1 MLTEMENYTESPEG
15 ADAGALMMAGHATL
29 PQPFIRHRA
38 PLFLGLM
45 LLALHASLA
54 FGVDEWWSRA
64 FLLAHFGFFLIWQP
78 VWLGDR
84 QLDTFQGFVVVGV
97 GLLFVVWSS
106 WWLMALWIA
115 LLFALIGGNVAGGRK
130 GAQRAVGF
138 IAALYLLALL
148 LMWVV
153 PHLFEGERLPDI
165 VAFVVRFV
173 LPLLLLALLPMKV
186 ESDRASEPLAVDLL
200 YSVLLFL
207 LVTALVLGSFVLK
220 VISRGDYPSALAQTL
235 FVIALVLLVLS
246 WLWNPHGGFSGVK
259 YLVSRYFLTIGL
271 PFEVWMRNL
280 AEHAQKEPQPARFLT
295 LGLEDMAE
303 LPWVAGVGWRTAQA
317 QGQVGTRSKFH
328 AQFAL
333 TELDLD
339 IYTHWSLSP
348 ALTVHLKLLAQLLG
362 YFYEAKQREQ
372 QQRQSA
378 YHQAIFET
386 GARLTHDVKNLL
398 QSLKSLC
405 SAVEHS
411 SGHDADKLQA
421 LMQRQLPQIAQRLQ
435 ATLDKLRAPSE
446 SPIEMMDAAAWW
458 EQLKQRYADRGIEFT
473 LGSPGVEG
481 SLPGDLFSSVAENLL
496 ENALFKAKNEAG
508 LRISAQFASA
518 GRTYSLRVCD
528 DGSAIRAPVAESL
541 FGGAVKSQ
549 TGLGIGL
556 YQAAR
561 QAERLGYR
569 LALTGN
575 ERGRVCFEL
584 AAKGQ
589 GS

>member
-1 MLTEMENYTESPEG
+1 
-15 ADAGALMMAGHATL
+15 
-29 PQPFIRHRA
+29 
-38 PLFLGLM
+38 M

-54 FGVDEWWSRA
+54 FGVHEWWSRA
-64 FLLAHFGFFLIWQP
+64 FLLTHFGFFLIWQP
-78 VWLGDR
+78 VWLSDR
-84 QLDTFQGFVVVGV
+84 KLDAVQGLIVIGV

-106 WWLMALWIA
+106 WWLMASWIA
-115 LLFALIGGNVAGGRK
+115 LLFALIGGNVAGGRR

-148 LMWVV
+148 LIWVV
-153 PHLFEGERLPDI
+153 PHLFEGERLPQ
-165 VAFVVRFV
+165 VVELVVRFV
-173 LPLLLLALLPMKV
+173 LPLPLLGLLPMKV
-186 ESDRASEPLAVDLL
+186 DSDRASEPLAVDLL
-200 YSVLLFL
+200 YSVLLFF

-280 AEHAQKEPQPARFLT
+280 AEHAQREPQPARFLA
-295 LGLEDMAE
+295 LALEDMSE
-303 LPWVAGVGWRTAQA
+303 LPWVAGVSWRTAQGE
-317 QGQVGTRSKFH
+317 GQVGTRSKFH
-328 AQFAL
+328 AEFAL
-333 TELDLD
+333 QELDLD
-339 IYTHWSLSP
+339 IYTHSSLSP

-362 YFYEAKQREQ
+362 YFHEAKRREQ
-372 QQRQSA
+372 QQRQNA

-411 SGHDADKLQA
+411 SGHDAERLQA

-435 ATLDKLRAPSE
+435 TTLDKLQAPSQ
-446 SPIEMMDAAAWW
+446 SRIEMVDAATWW
-458 EQLKQRYADRGIEFT
+458 EQLKQRYADRNIEFN
-473 LGSPGVEG
+473 LDSAMVEG
-481 SLPGDLFSSVAENLL
+481 ALPGDLFNSVAENLI
-496 ENALFKAKNEAG
+496 ENALNKAKNEPG
-508 LRISAQFASA
+508 LRISARLVSK
-518 GRTYSLRVCD
+518 GKTHSLRVWD
-528 DGSAIRAPVAESL
+528 DGSAIRPSVAETL
-541 FGGAVKSQ
+541 FSGAVNSQ

-556 YQAAR
+556 YQASQ

-569 LALTGN
+569 LAIAGN
-575 ERGRVCFEL
+575 ARGNVCFEL
-584 AAKGQ
+584 APRAQ

>member
-1 MLTEMENYTESPEG
+1 MTTDDPQLQ
-15 ADAGALMMAGHATL
+15 L
-29 PQPFIRHRA
+29 PFTRRRA

-54 FGVDEWWSRA
+54 FGIDEWWSRA
-64 FLLAHFGFFLIWQP
+64 FLLAHFGFFLLWQP

-84 QLDTFQGFVVVGV
+84 KLNAFQGFVVVGV
-97 GLLFVVWSS
+97 GLLFVVWST
-106 WWLMALWIA
+106 WWLMAIWIA
-115 LLFALIGGNVAGGRK
+115 LLFALIGGNVAGGRR

-138 IAALYLLALL
+138 IAAFYLLAVL

-153 PHLFEGERLPDI
+153 PHLFDGERFPPVVTLI
-165 VAFVVRFV
+165 VRFG
-173 LPLLLLALLPMKV
+173 LPLLLLALLPIKV
-186 ESDRASEPLAVDLL
+186 DADRASEPMAVDLL

-220 VISRGDYPSALAQTL
+220 VVSSGDYPSALAQTL
-235 FVIALVLLVLS
+235 FVIALVLLGLS

-280 AEHAQKEPQPARFLT
+280 AEHAEREQQPSRFLT
-295 LGLEDMAE
+295 LALEDMAN

-317 QGQVGTRSKFH
+317 EGQVGTRSKFH
-328 AQFAL
+328 AEFAL
-333 TELDLD
+333 QELDLD

-362 YFYEAKQREQ
+362 YFYEAKRREQ
-372 QQRQSA
+372 QQRQNA

-411 SGHDADKLQA
+411 NGHEPEKLQA
-421 LMQRQLPQIAQRLQ
+421 LMQRQLPQIALRLQ
-435 ATLDKLRAPSE
+435 ATLDKLQAPSQL
-446 SPIEMMDAAAWW
+446 PIEMVDAEAWW
-458 EQLKQRYADRGIEFT
+458 DELKQRYAHRNVEFT
-473 LGSPGVEG
+473 LGSEKLQGE
-481 SLPGDLFSSVAENLL
+481 LPGDLFSSVAENLIQ
-496 ENALFKAKNEAG
+496 NALYKATSEPG
-508 LRISAQFASA
+508 LRISATLVSGDA
-518 GRTYSLRVCD
+518 RHSLKVCD
-528 DGSAIRAPVAESL
+528 NGTAIRRSILDSL
-541 FGGAVKSQ
+541 FSGPVKSQ
-549 TGLGIGL
+549 NGLGIGL
-556 YQAAR
+556 YQAAK

-569 LALTGN
+569 LVIAGN
-575 ERGRVCFEL
+575 ENGKVCFEL
-584 AAKGQ
+584 APRGQ

>member
-1 MLTEMENYTESPEG
+1 
-15 ADAGALMMAGHATL
+15 
-29 PQPFIRHRA
+29 
-38 PLFLGLM
+38 M

-54 FGVDEWWSRA
+54 FGVHEWWSRA
-64 FLLAHFGFFLIWQP
+64 FLLTHFGFFLIWQP
-78 VWLGDR
+78 VWLSDR
-84 QLDTFQGFVVVGV
+84 KLDAVQGLIVIGV

-106 WWLMALWIA
+106 WWLMASWIA
-115 LLFALIGGNVAGGRK
+115 LLFALIGGNVAGGRR

-138 IAALYLLALL
+138 LAALYLLALL
-148 LMWVV
+148 LIWVV
-153 PHLFEGERLPDI
+153 PHLFEGERLPQ
-165 VAFVVRFV
+165 VVELVVRFV
-173 LPLLLLALLPMKV
+173 LPLLLLGLLPMKAD
-186 ESDRASEPLAVDLL
+186 SDRASEPLAVDLL
-200 YSVLLFL
+200 YSVLLFF

-280 AEHAQKEPQPARFLT
+280 AEHAQREPQPARFLA
-295 LGLEDMAE
+295 LALEDMSE
-303 LPWVAGVGWRTAQA
+303 LPWVAGVSWRTAQGE
-317 QGQVGTRSKFH
+317 GQVGTRSKFH
-328 AQFAL
+328 AEFAL
-333 TELDLD
+333 QELDLD
-339 IYTHWSLSP
+339 IYTHSSLSP

-362 YFYEAKQREQ
+362 YFHEAKRREQ
-372 QQRQSA
+372 QQRQNA

-411 SGHDADKLQA
+411 SGHDAERLQA

-435 ATLDKLRAPSE
+435 TTLDKLQAPSQ
-446 SPIEMMDAAAWW
+446 SRIEMVDAATWW
-458 EQLKQRYADRGIEFT
+458 EQLKQRYADRNIEFN
-473 LGSPGVEG
+473 LDSAMVEG
-481 SLPGDLFSSVAENLL
+481 ALPGDLFNSVAENLI
-496 ENALFKAKNEAG
+496 ENALNKAKNEPG
-508 LRISAQFASA
+508 LRISARLVSK
-518 GRTYSLRVCD
+518 GKTHSLRVWD
-528 DGSAIRAPVAESL
+528 DGSAIRPSVAETL
-541 FGGAVKSQ
+541 FSGAVNSQ

-556 YQAAR
+556 YQASQ

-569 LALTGN
+569 LAIAGN
-575 ERGRVCFEL
+575 ARGNVCFEL
-584 AAKGQ
+584 APRAQ

>member
-1 MLTEMENYTESPEG
+1 
-15 ADAGALMMAGHATL
+15 
-29 PQPFIRHRA
+29 
-38 PLFLGLM
+38 M

-54 FGVDEWWSRA
+54 FGVHEWWSRA
-64 FLLAHFGFFLIWQP
+64 FLLTHFGFFLIWQP

-84 QLDTFQGFVVVGV
+84 KLDAFQGFVVVGV
-97 GLLFVVWSS
+97 GLLFVVWSG
-106 WWLMALWIA
+106 WWLMASWIA
-115 LLFALIGGNVAGGRK
+115 LLFALIGGNVAGGRR

-148 LMWVV
+148 LIWVV
-153 PHLFEGERLPDI
+153 PHLFEGERLPQ
-165 VAFVVRFV
+165 VVELVVRFV
-173 LPLLLLALLPMKV
+173 LPLLLLGLLPMKV
-186 ESDRASEPLAVDLL
+186 DSDRASEPLAVDLL

-280 AEHAQKEPQPARFLT
+280 AEHAQREPQPARFLA
-295 LGLEDMAE
+295 LALEDMSD
-303 LPWVAGVGWRTAQA
+303 LPWVAGVSWRTAQ
-317 QGQVGTRSKFH
+317 GECQVGTRSKFH
-328 AQFAL
+328 AEFAL
-333 TELDLD
+333 QELDLD
-339 IYTHWSLSP
+339 IYTHSSLSP
-348 ALTVHLKLLAQLLG
+348 ALTVHLNLLAQLLG
-362 YFYEAKQREQ
+362 YFYEAKRREQ
-372 QQRQSA
+372 QQRQNA

-411 SGHDADKLQA
+411 SGHDAERLQA

-435 ATLDKLRAPSE
+435 TTLDKLQAPSQ
-446 SPIEMMDAAAWW
+446 SRIEMVDVATWW
-458 EQLKQRYADRGIEFT
+458 EQLKQRYADRNIEFNLDSAT
-473 LGSPGVEG
+473 VEG
-481 SLPGDLFSSVAENLL
+481 AVPGDLFNSVAENLI
-496 ENALFKAKNEAG
+496 ENALNKAKNEPG
-508 LRISAQFASA
+508 LRISARLVSE
-518 GRTYSLRVCD
+518 GKTHSLQVWD
-528 DGSAIRAPVAESL
+528 DGSAIRPSVAETL
-541 FGGAVKSQ
+541 FSGAVNSQ

-556 YQAAR
+556 YQASK

-569 LALTGN
+569 LAIAGN
-575 ERGRVCFEL
+575 ARGNVCFEL
-584 AAKGQ
+584 APRTQ

>member
-1 MLTEMENYTESPEG
+1 
-15 ADAGALMMAGHATL
+15 
-29 PQPFIRHRA
+29 
-38 PLFLGLM
+38 M

-54 FGVDEWWSRA
+54 FGVHEWWSRA
-64 FLLAHFGFFLIWQP
+64 FLLTHFGFFLIWQP
-78 VWLGDR
+78 VWLSDR
-84 QLDTFQGFVVVGV
+84 KLDAVQGLIVIGV

-106 WWLMALWIA
+106 WWLMASWIA
-115 LLFALIGGNVAGGRK
+115 LLFALIGGNVAGGRR

-138 IAALYLLALL
+138 LAALYLLALL
-148 LMWVV
+148 LIWVV
-153 PHLFEGERLPDI
+153 PHLFEGERLPQ
-165 VAFVVRFV
+165 VVELVVRFV
-173 LPLLLLALLPMKV
+173 LPLLLLGLLPMKAD
-186 ESDRASEPLAVDLL
+186 SDRASEPLAVDLL
-200 YSVLLFL
+200 YSVLLFF

-280 AEHAQKEPQPARFLT
+280 AEHAQREPQPARFLA
-295 LGLEDMAE
+295 LALEDMSE
-303 LPWVAGVGWRTAQA
+303 LPWVAGVSWRTAQGE
-317 QGQVGTRSKFH
+317 GQVGTRSKFH
-328 AQFAL
+328 AEFAL
-333 TELDLD
+333 QELDLG
-339 IYTHWSLSP
+339 IYTHSSLSP

-362 YFYEAKQREQ
+362 YFHEAKRREQ
-372 QQRQSA
+372 QQRQNA

-411 SGHDADKLQA
+411 SGHDAERLQA

-435 ATLDKLRAPSE
+435 TTLDKLQAPSQ
-446 SPIEMMDAAAWW
+446 SRIEMVDAATWW
-458 EQLKQRYADRGIEFT
+458 EQLKQRYADRNIEFN
-473 LGSPGVEG
+473 LDSAMVEG
-481 SLPGDLFSSVAENLL
+481 ALPGDLFNSVAENLI
-496 ENALFKAKNEAG
+496 ENALNKAKNEPG
-508 LRISAQFASA
+508 LRISARLVSK
-518 GRTYSLRVCD
+518 GKTHSLRVWD
-528 DGSAIRAPVAESL
+528 DGSAIRPSVAETL
-541 FGGAVKSQ
+541 FSGAVNSQ

-556 YQAAR
+556 YQASQ

-569 LALTGN
+569 LAIAGN
-575 ERGRVCFEL
+575 ARGNVCFEL
-584 AAKGQ
+584 APRAQ

>member
-1 MLTEMENYTESPEG
+1 
-15 ADAGALMMAGHATL
+15 
-29 PQPFIRHRA
+29 
-38 PLFLGLM
+38 M

-54 FGVDEWWSRA
+54 FGVHEWWSRA
-64 FLLAHFGFFLIWQP
+64 FLLTHFGFFLIWQP
-78 VWLGDR
+78 VWLSDR
-84 QLDTFQGFVVVGV
+84 KLDAVQGLIVIGV

-106 WWLMALWIA
+106 WWLMASWIA
-115 LLFALIGGNVAGGRK
+115 LLFALIGGNVAGGRR

-148 LMWVV
+148 LIWVV
-153 PHLFEGERLPDI
+153 PHLFEGERLPQ
-165 VAFVVRFV
+165 VVELVVRFV
-173 LPLLLLALLPMKV
+173 LPLLLLGLLPMKAD
-186 ESDRASEPLAVDLL
+186 SDRASEPLAVDLL
-200 YSVLLFL
+200 YSVLLFF

-280 AEHAQKEPQPARFLT
+280 AEHAQREPQPARFLA
-295 LGLEDMAE
+295 LALEDMSE
-303 LPWVAGVGWRTAQA
+303 LPWVAGVSWRTAQGE
-317 QGQVGTRSKFH
+317 GQVGTRSKFH
-328 AQFAL
+328 AEFAL
-333 TELDLD
+333 QELDLD
-339 IYTHWSLSP
+339 IYTHSSLSP

-362 YFYEAKQREQ
+362 YFHEAKRREQ
-372 QQRQSA
+372 QQRQNA

-411 SGHDADKLQA
+411 SGHDAERLQA

-435 ATLDKLRAPSE
+435 TTLDKLQAPSQ
-446 SPIEMMDAAAWW
+446 SRIEMVDAATWW
-458 EQLKQRYADRGIEFT
+458 EQLKQRYADRNIEFNLDSAT
-473 LGSPGVEG
+473 VEG
-481 SLPGDLFSSVAENLL
+481 ALPGDLFNSVAENLI
-496 ENALFKAKNEAG
+496 ENALNKAKNEPG
-508 LRISAQFASA
+508 LRISARLVSK
-518 GRTYSLRVCD
+518 GKTHSLRVWD
-528 DGSAIRAPVAESL
+528 DGSAIRPSVAETL
-541 FGGAVKSQ
+541 FSGAVNSQ

-556 YQAAR
+556 YQASQ

-569 LALTGN
+569 LAIAGN
-575 ERGRVCFEL
+575 ARGNVCFEL
-584 AAKGQ
+584 APRAQ

>member
-1 MLTEMENYTESPEG
+1 L
-15 ADAGALMMAGHATL
+15 ATDDPQLQL
-29 PQPFIRHRA
+29 PFTRRRA

-54 FGVDEWWSRA
+54 FGIDEWWSRA
-64 FLLAHFGFFLIWQP
+64 FLLAHFGFFLLWQP

-84 QLDTFQGFVVVGV
+84 KLNAFQGFVVVGV
-97 GLLFVVWSS
+97 GLLFVVWST
-106 WWLMALWIA
+106 WWLMAIWIA
-115 LLFALIGGNVAGGRK
+115 LLFALIGGNVAGGRR

-138 IAALYLLALL
+138 IAAFYLLAVL
-148 LMWVV
+148 LMWIV
-153 PHLFEGERLPDI
+153 PHLFDGERFPPVVTLI
-165 VAFVVRFV
+165 VRFG
-173 LPLLLLALLPMKV
+173 LPLLLLALLPIKV
-186 ESDRASEPLAVDLL
+186 DADRASEPMAVDLL

-220 VISRGDYPSALAQTL
+220 VVSSGDYPSALAQTL
-235 FVIALVLLVLS
+235 FVIALVLLGLS

-280 AEHAQKEPQPARFLT
+280 AEHAEREQQPSRFLT
-295 LGLEDMAE
+295 LALEDMAN

-317 QGQVGTRSKFH
+317 EGQVGTRSKFH
-328 AQFAL
+328 AEFAL
-333 TELDLD
+333 QELDLD

-362 YFYEAKQREQ
+362 YFYEAKRREQ
-372 QQRQSA
+372 QQRQNA

-411 SGHDADKLQA
+411 NGHEPEKLQA
-421 LMQRQLPQIAQRLQ
+421 LMQRQLPQIALRLQ
-435 ATLDKLRAPSE
+435 ATLDKLQAPSQL
-446 SPIEMMDAAAWW
+446 PIEMVDAEAWW
-458 EQLKQRYADRGIEFT
+458 DELKQRYAHRNVEFT
-473 LGSPGVEG
+473 LGSEKLQGE
-481 SLPGDLFSSVAENLL
+481 LPGDLFSSVAENLIQ
-496 ENALFKAKNEAG
+496 NALYKATSEPG
-508 LRISAQFASA
+508 LRISATLVSGDA
-518 GRTYSLRVCD
+518 RHSLKVCD
-528 DGSAIRAPVAESL
+528 NGTAIRRSILDSL
-541 FGGAVKSQ
+541 FSGPVKSQ
-549 TGLGIGL
+549 NGLGIGL
-556 YQAAR
+556 YQAAK

-569 LALTGN
+569 LVIAGN
-575 ERGRVCFEL
+575 ENGKVCFEL
-584 AAKGQ
+584 APRGQ

>member
-1 MLTEMENYTESPEG
+1 MTTDHPQLQ
-15 ADAGALMMAGHATL
+15 L
-29 PQPFIRHRA
+29 PFTRRRA

-54 FGVDEWWSRA
+54 FGIDEWWSRA
-64 FLLAHFGFFLIWQP
+64 FLLAHFGFFLLWQP

-84 QLDTFQGFVVVGV
+84 KLNAFQGFVVVGV
-97 GLLFVVWSS
+97 GLLFVVWST
-106 WWLMALWIA
+106 WWLMAIWIA
-115 LLFALIGGNVAGGRK
+115 LLFALIGGNVAGGRR

-138 IAALYLLALL
+138 IAAFYLLAVL
-148 LMWVV
+148 LMWIV
-153 PHLFEGERLPDI
+153 PHLFDGERFPPVVTLI
-165 VAFVVRFV
+165 VRFG
-173 LPLLLLALLPMKV
+173 LPLLLLALLPIKV
-186 ESDRASEPLAVDLL
+186 DADRASEPMAVDLL

-220 VISRGDYPSALAQTL
+220 VVSSGDYPSALAQTL
-235 FVIALVLLVLS
+235 FAIALVLIALS

-280 AEHAQKEPQPARFLT
+280 AEHAEREQQPSRFLT
-295 LGLEDMAE
+295 LALEDMAN

-317 QGQVGTRSKFH
+317 EGQVGTRSKFH
-328 AQFAL
+328 AEFAL
-333 TELDLD
+333 QELDLD

-362 YFYEAKQREQ
+362 YFYEAKRREQ
-372 QQRQSA
+372 QQRQNA

-411 SGHDADKLQA
+411 NGHEPEKLQA
-421 LMQRQLPQIAQRLQ
+421 LMQRQLPQIALRLQ
-435 ATLDKLRAPSE
+435 ATLDKLQAPSQL
-446 SPIEMMDAAAWW
+446 PIEMVDAEAWW
-458 EQLKQRYADRGIEFT
+458 DELKQRYAHRNVEFT
-473 LGSPGVEG
+473 LGSEKLQGE
-481 SLPGDLFSSVAENLL
+481 LPGDLFSSVAENLIQ
-496 ENALFKAKNEAG
+496 NALYKANSEPG
-508 LRISAQFASA
+508 LRISATLVSGDA
-518 GRTYSLRVCD
+518 RHSLKVCD
-528 DGSAIRAPVAESL
+528 NGTAIRRSILDSL
-541 FGGAVKSQ
+541 FSGPVKSQ
-549 TGLGIGL
+549 NGLGIGL
-556 YQAAR
+556 YQAAK

-569 LALTGN
+569 LVIAGN
-575 ERGRVCFEL
+575 ENGKVCFEL
-584 AAKGQ
+584 APRGQ

>member
-1 MLTEMENYTESPEG
+1 
-15 ADAGALMMAGHATL
+15 
-29 PQPFIRHRA
+29 
-38 PLFLGLM
+38 M

-54 FGVDEWWSRA
+54 FGVHEWWSRA
-64 FLLAHFGFFLIWQP
+64 FLLTHFGFFLIWQP
-78 VWLGDR
+78 VWLSDR
-84 QLDTFQGFVVVGV
+84 KLDAVQGLIVIGV

-106 WWLMALWIA
+106 WWLMASWIA
-115 LLFALIGGNVAGGRK
+115 LLFALIGGNVAGGRR

-148 LMWVV
+148 LIWVV
-153 PHLFEGERLPDI
+153 PHLFEGERLPQ
-165 VAFVVRFV
+165 VVELVVRFV
-173 LPLLLLALLPMKV
+173 LPLPLLGLLPMKV
-186 ESDRASEPLAVDLL
+186 DSDRASEPLAVDLL
-200 YSVLLFL
+200 YSVLLFF

-280 AEHAQKEPQPARFLT
+280 AEHAQREPQPARFLA
-295 LGLEDMAE
+295 LALEDMSE
-303 LPWVAGVGWRTAQA
+303 LPWVAGVSWRTAQGE
-317 QGQVGTRSKFH
+317 GQVGTRSKFH
-328 AQFAL
+328 AEFAL
-333 TELDLD
+333 QELDLD
-339 IYTHWSLSP
+339 IYTHSSLSP

-362 YFYEAKQREQ
+362 YFHEAKRREQ
-372 QQRQSA
+372 QQRQNA

-411 SGHDADKLQA
+411 SGHDAERLQA

-435 ATLDKLRAPSE
+435 TTLDKLQAPSQ
-446 SPIEMMDAAAWW
+446 SRIEMVDAATWW
-458 EQLKQRYADRGIEFT
+458 EQLKQRYADRNIEFNLDSAT
-473 LGSPGVEG
+473 VEG
-481 SLPGDLFSSVAENLL
+481 ALPGDLFNSVAENLI
-496 ENALFKAKNEAG
+496 ENALNKAKNEPG
-508 LRISAQFASA
+508 LRISARLVSR
-518 GRTYSLRVCD
+518 GKTHSLRVWD
-528 DGSAIRAPVAESL
+528 DGSAIRPSVAETL
-541 FGGAVKSQ
+541 FSGAVNSQ

-556 YQAAR
+556 YQASQ

-569 LALTGN
+569 LAIAGN
-575 ERGRVCFEL
+575 ARGNVCFEL
-584 AAKGQ
+584 APRAQ

>member
-1 MLTEMENYTESPEG
+1 M
-15 ADAGALMMAGHATL
+15 
-29 PQPFIRHRA
+29 
-38 PLFLGLM
+38 
-45 LLALHASLA
+45 
-54 FGVDEWWSRA
+54 
-64 FLLAHFGFFLIWQP
+64 
-78 VWLGDR
+78 
-84 QLDTFQGFVVVGV
+84 
-97 GLLFVVWSS
+97 
-106 WWLMALWIA
+106 
-115 LLFALIGGNVAGGRK
+115 
-130 GAQRAVGF
+130 
-138 IAALYLLALL
+138 
-148 LMWVV
+148 
-153 PHLFEGERLPDI
+153 
-165 VAFVVRFV
+165 AFVVRFV

-186 ESDRASEPLAVDLL
+186 DSDRASEPLAVDLL

-220 VISRGDYPSALAQTL
+220 VISSGDYPSALAQTL

-271 PFEVWMRNL
+271 PFEIWMRNL
-280 AEHAQKEPQPARFLT
+280 AEHAQREPQPARFLALAT
-295 LGLEDMAE
+295 GRHGRSAVGGRRRLANR
-303 LPWVAGVGWRTAQA
+303 AGSRGRSE
-317 QGQVGTRSKFH
+317 RDSKFH
-328 AQFAL
+328 AEFAL
-333 TELDLD
+333 QELDLD
-339 IYTHWSLSP
+339 IYTHSSLSP

-372 QQRQSA
+372 QQRQNA

-446 SPIEMMDAAAWW
+446 SPMEMVDAIAWW
-458 EQLKQRYADRGIEFT
+458 EQLKQRYADRNIEFI
-473 LGSPGVEG
+473 LGSRAIEGV
-481 SLPGDLFSSVAENLL
+481 LPGDLFNSVAENLL
-496 ENALFKAKNEAG
+496 ENALFKAKNEPG
-508 LRISAQFASA
+508 LQISAQLASA
-518 GRTYSLRVCD
+518 GRAHSLRVCD
-528 DGSAIRAPVAESL
+528 DGSAIRASVAETL
-541 FGGAVKSQ
+541 FSGAVKSQ

-556 YQAAR
+556 YQAAK

-569 LALTGN
+569 LAIAGN
-575 ERGRVCFEL
+575 DRGMVCFEL
-584 AAKGQ
+584 ARKSQ

>member
-1 MLTEMENYTESPEG
+1 
-15 ADAGALMMAGHATL
+15 
-29 PQPFIRHRA
+29 
-38 PLFLGLM
+38 M

-54 FGVDEWWSRA
+54 FGVHEWWSRA

-84 QLDTFQGFVVVGV
+84 KLDAFQGFVVVGV

-115 LLFALIGGNVAGGRK
+115 LLFALIGGNVAGGRR

-148 LMWVV
+148 LVWVV
-153 PHLFEGERLPDI
+153 PHLFEGEGLPQV
-165 VAFVVRFV
+165 VAFVVRFL

-186 ESDRASEPLAVDLL
+186 DSDRASEPVAVDLL

-280 AEHAQKEPQPARFLT
+280 AEHAEREPQPARFLG
-295 LGLEDMAE
+295 LALEDMAE
-303 LPWVAGVGWRTAQA
+303 LPWVAGVGWRTAQGE
-317 QGQVGTRSKFH
+317 GQVGTRSKFH
-328 AQFAL
+328 AEFAL
-333 TELDLD
+333 KELELD

-348 ALTVHLKLLAQLLG
+348 ALMVHLKLLAQLLG
-362 YFYEAKQREQ
+362 YFYEAKRREQ
-372 QQRQSA
+372 QQRQNA

-411 SGHDADKLQA
+411 EGHEAEKLQA

-435 ATLDKLRAPSE
+435 ATLDKLQAPSQA
-446 SPIEMMDAAAWW
+446 PIDMVDAAAWW
-458 EQLKQRYADRGIEFT
+458 EQLKQRYAHRNIEFT
-473 LGSPGVEG
+473 LGSATLDGA
-481 SLPGDLFSSVAENLL
+481 LPGDLFNSVAENLI
-496 ENALFKAKNEAG
+496 ENALNKAKNEPG
-508 LRISAQFASA
+508 LRISATLASS
-518 GRTYSLRVCD
+518 GRTHSLQVCD
-528 DGSAIRAPVAESL
+528 DGTAMRSSVVEAL
-541 FGGAVKSQ
+541 FSGPVKSQ

-569 LALTGN
+569 LAIAGN
-575 ERGRVCFEL
+575 ARGKVCFEL
-584 AAKGQ
+584 ASRSQ

>member
-1 MLTEMENYTESPEG
+1 
-15 ADAGALMMAGHATL
+15 
-29 PQPFIRHRA
+29 
-38 PLFLGLM
+38 M

-54 FGVDEWWSRA
+54 FGVHEWWSRA
-64 FLLAHFGFFLIWQP
+64 FLLTHFGFFLIWQP
-78 VWLGDR
+78 VWLSDR
-84 QLDTFQGFVVVGV
+84 KLDAVQGLIVIGV

-106 WWLMALWIA
+106 WWLMASWIA
-115 LLFALIGGNVAGGRK
+115 LLFALIGGNVAGGRR

-148 LMWVV
+148 LIWVV
-153 PHLFEGERLPDI
+153 PHLFEGERLPQ
-165 VAFVVRFV
+165 VVELVVRFV
-173 LPLLLLALLPMKV
+173 LPLLLLGLLPMKAD
-186 ESDRASEPLAVDLL
+186 SDRASEPLAVDLL
-200 YSVLLFL
+200 YSVLLFF

-280 AEHAQKEPQPARFLT
+280 AEHAQREPQPARFLA
-295 LGLEDMAE
+295 LALEDMSE
-303 LPWVAGVGWRTAQA
+303 LPWVAGVSWRTAQGE
-317 QGQVGTRSKFH
+317 GQVGTRSKFH
-328 AQFAL
+328 AEFAL
-333 TELDLD
+333 QELDLD
-339 IYTHWSLSP
+339 IYTHSSLSP

-362 YFYEAKQREQ
+362 YFHEAKRREQ
-372 QQRQSA
+372 QQRQNA

-411 SGHDADKLQA
+411 SGHDAERLQA

-435 ATLDKLRAPSE
+435 TTLDKLQAPSQ
-446 SPIEMMDAAAWW
+446 SRIEMVDAATWW
-458 EQLKQRYADRGIEFT
+458 EQLKQRYADRNIEFN
-473 LGSPGVEG
+473 LDSAMVEG
-481 SLPGDLFSSVAENLL
+481 ALPGDLFNSVAENLI
-496 ENALFKAKNEAG
+496 ENALNKAKNEPG
-508 LRISAQFASA
+508 LRISARLVSK
-518 GRTYSLRVCD
+518 GKTHSLRVWD
-528 DGSAIRAPVAESL
+528 DGSAIRPSVAETL
-541 FGGAVKSQ
+541 FSGAVNSQ

-556 YQAAR
+556 YQASQ

-569 LALTGN
+569 LAIAGN
-575 ERGRVCFEL
+575 ARGNVCFEL
-584 AAKGQ
+584 APRAQ

>member
-1 MLTEMENYTESPEG
+1 
-15 ADAGALMMAGHATL
+15 
-29 PQPFIRHRA
+29 
-38 PLFLGLM
+38 M

-54 FGVDEWWSRA
+54 FGVHEWWSRA
-64 FLLAHFGFFLIWQP
+64 FLLTHFGFFLIWQP

-84 QLDTFQGFVVVGV
+84 KLDAFQGFVVVGV
-97 GLLFVVWSS
+97 GLLFVVWSG
-106 WWLMALWIA
+106 WWLMASWIA
-115 LLFALIGGNVAGGRK
+115 LLFALIGGNVAGGRR

-148 LMWVV
+148 LIWVV
-153 PHLFEGERLPDI
+153 PHLFEGERLPQ
-165 VAFVVRFV
+165 VVELVVRFV
-173 LPLLLLALLPMKV
+173 LPLLLLGLLPMKV
-186 ESDRASEPLAVDLL
+186 DSDRASEPLAVDLL

-280 AEHAQKEPQPARFLT
+280 AEHAQREPQPARFLA
-295 LGLEDMAE
+295 LALEDMSD
-303 LPWVAGVGWRTAQA
+303 LPWVAGVCWRTAQGE
-317 QGQVGTRSKFH
+317 GQVGKRSKFH
-328 AQFAL
+328 AEFAL
-333 TELDLD
+333 QELDLD
-339 IYTHWSLSP
+339 IYTHSSLSP

-362 YFYEAKQREQ
+362 YFYEAKRREQ
-372 QQRQSA
+372 QQRQNA

-411 SGHDADKLQA
+411 SGHDAERLQA

-435 ATLDKLRAPSE
+435 TTLDKLQAPSQ
-446 SPIEMMDAAAWW
+446 SRIEVVDAATWW
-458 EQLKQRYADRGIEFT
+458 EQLKQRYADRNIEFNLDSAT
-473 LGSPGVEG
+473 VEG
-481 SLPGDLFSSVAENLL
+481 AVPGDLFNSVAENLI
-496 ENALFKAKNEAG
+496 ENALNKAKNEPG
-508 LRISAQFASA
+508 LRISARLVSE
-518 GRTYSLRVCD
+518 GKTHSLRVWD
-528 DGSAIRAPVAESL
+528 DGSAIRPSVAETL
-541 FGGAVKSQ
+541 FSGAVNSQ

-556 YQAAR
+556 YQASK

-569 LALTGN
+569 LAIAGN
-575 ERGRVCFEL
+575 ARGNVCFEL
-584 AAKGQ
+584 APRTQ

>member
-1 MLTEMENYTESPEG
+1 MTSHDPSSP
-15 ADAGALMMAGHATL
+15 L
-29 PQPFIRHRA
+29 PFTRRRA

-54 FGVDEWWSRA
+54 FGVHEWWSRA
-64 FLLAHFGFFLIWQP
+64 FLLTHFGFFLIWQP
-78 VWLGDR
+78 VWLSDR
-84 QLDTFQGFVVVGV
+84 KLDAVQGLIVIGV

-106 WWLMALWIA
+106 WWLMASWIA
-115 LLFALIGGNVAGGRK
+115 LLFALIGGNVAGGRR

-148 LMWVV
+148 LIWVV
-153 PHLFEGERLPDI
+153 PHLFEGERLPQ
-165 VAFVVRFV
+165 VVELVVRFV
-173 LPLLLLALLPMKV
+173 LPLLLLGLLPMKAD
-186 ESDRASEPLAVDLL
+186 SDRASEPLAVDLL
-200 YSVLLFL
+200 YSVLLFF

-280 AEHAQKEPQPARFLT
+280 AEHAQREPQPARFLA
-295 LGLEDMAE
+295 LALEDMSE
-303 LPWVAGVGWRTAQA
+303 LPWVAGVSWRTAQGE
-317 QGQVGTRSKFH
+317 GQVGTRSKFH
-328 AQFAL
+328 AEFAL
-333 TELDLD
+333 QELDLD
-339 IYTHWSLSP
+339 IYTHSSLSP

-362 YFYEAKQREQ
+362 YFHEAKRREQ
-372 QQRQSA
+372 QQRQNA

-411 SGHDADKLQA
+411 SGHDAERLQA

-435 ATLDKLRAPSE
+435 TTLDKLQAPSQ
-446 SPIEMMDAAAWW
+446 SRIEMVDAATWW
-458 EQLKQRYADRGIEFT
+458 EQLKQRYADRNIEFN
-473 LGSPGVEG
+473 LDSAMVEG
-481 SLPGDLFSSVAENLL
+481 ALPGDLFNSVAENLI
-496 ENALFKAKNEAG
+496 ENALNKAKNEPG
-508 LRISAQFASA
+508 LRISARLVSK
-518 GRTYSLRVCD
+518 GKTHSLRVWD
-528 DGSAIRAPVAESL
+528 DGSAIRPSVAETL
-541 FGGAVKSQ
+541 FSGAVNSQ

-556 YQAAR
+556 YQASQ

-569 LALTGN
+569 LAIAGN
-575 ERGRVCFEL
+575 ARGNVCFEL
-584 AAKGQ
+584 APRAQ

>member
-1 MLTEMENYTESPEG
+1 
-15 ADAGALMMAGHATL
+15 
-29 PQPFIRHRA
+29 
-38 PLFLGLM
+38 M

-54 FGVDEWWSRA
+54 FGVHEWWSRA
-64 FLLAHFGFFLIWQP
+64 FLLTHFGFFLIWQP
-78 VWLGDR
+78 VWLSDR
-84 QLDTFQGFVVVGV
+84 KLDAVQGLIVIGV

-106 WWLMALWIA
+106 WWLMASWIA
-115 LLFALIGGNVAGGRK
+115 LLFALIGGNVAGGRR

-148 LMWVV
+148 LIWVV
-153 PHLFEGERLPDI
+153 PHLFEGERLPQ
-165 VAFVVRFV
+165 VVELVVRFV
-173 LPLLLLALLPMKV
+173 LPLLLLGLLPMKAD
-186 ESDRASEPLAVDLL
+186 SDRASEPLAVDLL
-200 YSVLLFL
+200 YSLLLFL

-280 AEHAQKEPQPARFLT
+280 AEHAQREPQPARFLA
-295 LGLEDMAE
+295 LALEDMSE
-303 LPWVAGVGWRTAQA
+303 LPWVAGVSWRTAQGE
-317 QGQVGTRSKFH
+317 GQVGTRSKFH
-328 AQFAL
+328 AEFAL
-333 TELDLD
+333 QELDLD
-339 IYTHWSLSP
+339 IYTHSSLSP

-362 YFYEAKQREQ
+362 YFHEAKRREQ
-372 QQRQSA
+372 QQRQNA

-411 SGHDADKLQA
+411 SGHDAERLQA

-435 ATLDKLRAPSE
+435 TTLDKLQAPSQ
-446 SPIEMMDAAAWW
+446 SRIEMVDAATWW
-458 EQLKQRYADRGIEFT
+458 EQLKQRYADRNIEFNLDSAT
-473 LGSPGVEG
+473 VEG
-481 SLPGDLFSSVAENLL
+481 ALPGDLFNSVAENLI
-496 ENALFKAKNEAG
+496 ENALNKAKNEPG
-508 LRISAQFASA
+508 LRISARLVSR
-518 GRTYSLRVCD
+518 GKTHSLRVWD
-528 DGSAIRAPVAESL
+528 DGSAIRPSVAETL
-541 FGGAVKSQ
+541 FSGAVNSQ

-556 YQAAR
+556 YQASQ

-569 LALTGN
+569 LAIAGN
-575 ERGRVCFEL
+575 ARGNVCFEL
-584 AAKGQ
+584 APRAQ

>member
-1 MLTEMENYTESPEG
+1 
-15 ADAGALMMAGHATL
+15 
-29 PQPFIRHRA
+29 
-38 PLFLGLM
+38 M

-54 FGVDEWWSRA
+54 FGIDEWWSRA
-64 FLLAHFGFFLIWQP
+64 FLLAHFGFFLLWQP

-84 QLDTFQGFVVVGV
+84 KLNAFQGFVVVGV
-97 GLLFVVWSS
+97 GLLFVVWST

-115 LLFALIGGNVAGGRK
+115 LLFALIGGNVAGGRR

-138 IAALYLLALL
+138 IAAFYLLAVL
-148 LMWVV
+148 LMWIV
-153 PHLFEGERLPDI
+153 PHLFDGERFPPVVTLI
-165 VAFVVRFV
+165 VRFG
-173 LPLLLLALLPMKV
+173 LPLLLFALLPIKV
-186 ESDRASEPLAVDLL
+186 EADRASEPMAVDLL

-220 VISRGDYPSALAQTL
+220 VVSSGDYPSALAQTL
-235 FVIALVLLVLS
+235 FAIALVLIALS

-280 AEHAQKEPQPARFLT
+280 AEHAEREQQPSRFLT
-295 LGLEDMAE
+295 LALEDMAN

-317 QGQVGTRSKFH
+317 EGQVGTRSKFH

-333 TELDLD
+333 QELDLD

-362 YFYEAKQREQ
+362 YFYEAKRREQ
-372 QQRQSA
+372 QQRQNA

-411 SGHDADKLQA
+411 NGHEPDKLQA
-421 LMQRQLPQIAQRLQ
+421 LMQRQLPQIALRLQ
-435 ATLDKLRAPSE
+435 ATLDKLQAPSQL
-446 SPIEMMDAAAWW
+446 PIEMVDAAAWW
-458 EQLKQRYADRGIEFT
+458 DELKQRYALRNVEFT
-473 LGSPGVEG
+473 LGSAKLEG
-481 SLPGDLFSSVAENLL
+481 ELPGDLFSSVAENLIQ
-496 ENALFKAKNEAG
+496 NALYKANSEPG
-508 LRISAQFASA
+508 LRISATFVSGDAMH
-518 GRTYSLRVCD
+518 SLKVCD
-528 DGSAIRAPVAESL
+528 SGTAIRPSIVDSL
-541 FGGAVKSQ
+541 FSGPVKSQ
-549 TGLGIGL
+549 NGLGIGL
-556 YQAAR
+556 YQAAK

-569 LALTGN
+569 LFIAGN
-575 ERGRVCFEL
+575 ENGKVCFEL
-584 AAKGQ
+584 APRGQ

>member
-1 MLTEMENYTESPEG
+1 
-15 ADAGALMMAGHATL
+15 
-29 PQPFIRHRA
+29 
-38 PLFLGLM
+38 M

-54 FGVDEWWSRA
+54 FGVHEWWSRA
-64 FLLAHFGFFLIWQP
+64 FLLTHFGFFLIWQP

-84 QLDTFQGFVVVGV
+84 QLDAFQGFVVVGV

-115 LLFALIGGNVAGGRK
+115 LLFALIGGNVAGGRR

-153 PHLFEGERLPDI
+153 PHLFEGERLPEI
-165 VAFVVRFV
+165 VGLVVRFV

-186 ESDRASEPLAVDLL
+186 DSDRASEPLAVDLL

-280 AEHAQKEPQPARFLT
+280 AEHAQREPQPARFLA
-295 LGLEDMAE
+295 LALEDMAE
-303 LPWVAGVGWRTAQA
+303 LPWVAGVGWRTGQA
-317 QGQVGTRSKFH
+317 EGQVGVRSRFH
-328 AQFAL
+328 AEFAL
-333 TELDLD
+333 QELDLD

-348 ALTVHLKLLAQLLG
+348 ALMVHLKLLAQLLG
-362 YFYEAKQREQ
+362 YFYEAKRREQ
-372 QQRQSA
+372 QQRQNA

-411 SGHDADKLQA
+411 SGHDADRLQA

-435 ATLDKLRAPSE
+435 ATLDKLQAPNE
-446 SPIEMMDAAAWW
+446 SPIEMVDAAAWW
-458 EQLKQRYADRGIEFT
+458 EQLKQRYADRNIEFT
-473 LGSPGVEG
+473 LGSTTVEG
-481 SLPGDLFSSVAENLL
+481 ALPGDLFNSVAENLI
-496 ENALFKAKNEAG
+496 ENALNKAKNEPG
-508 LRISAQFASA
+508 LRISARLVSE
-518 GRTYSLRVCD
+518 GRRHSLQVCD
-528 DGSAIRAPVAESL
+528 DGSAIRASVAETL
-541 FGGAVKSQ
+541 FCGAVRSQ

-556 YQAAR
+556 YQAAK

-569 LALTGN
+569 LAIAGN
-575 ERGRVCFEL
+575 ERGNVCFEL
-584 AAKGQ
+584 ASKPQ

>member
-1 MLTEMENYTESPEG
+1 
-15 ADAGALMMAGHATL
+15 
-29 PQPFIRHRA
+29 
-38 PLFLGLM
+38 M

-54 FGVDEWWSRA
+54 FGVHEWWSRA

-84 QLDTFQGFVVVGV
+84 KLDAFQGFVVVGV

-115 LLFALIGGNVAGGRK
+115 LLFALIGGNVAGGRR

-148 LMWVV
+148 LVWVV
-153 PHLFEGERLPDI
+153 PHLFEGEGLPQV
-165 VAFVVRFV
+165 VAFVVRFL

-186 ESDRASEPLAVDLL
+186 DSDRASEPVAVDLL

-280 AEHAQKEPQPARFLT
+280 AEHAEREPQPARFLG
-295 LGLEDMAE
+295 LALEDMAE
-303 LPWVAGVGWRTAQA
+303 LPWVAGVGWRTAQGE
-317 QGQVGTRSKFH
+317 GQVGTRSKFH
-328 AQFAL
+328 AEFAL
-333 TELDLD
+333 KELELD

-348 ALTVHLKLLAQLLG
+348 ALMVHLKLLAQLLG
-362 YFYEAKQREQ
+362 YFYEAKRREQ
-372 QQRQSA
+372 QQRQNA

-411 SGHDADKLQA
+411 EGHEAEKLQA

-435 ATLDKLRAPSE
+435 ATLDKLQAPSQA
-446 SPIEMMDAAAWW
+446 PIDMVDAAAWW
-458 EQLKQRYADRGIEFT
+458 EQLKQRYAHRNIEFT
-473 LGSPGVEG
+473 LGSATLDGA
-481 SLPGDLFSSVAENLL
+481 LPGDLFNSVAENLI
-496 ENALFKAKNEAG
+496 ENALNKAKNEPG
-508 LRISAQFASA
+508 LRISATLASS
-518 GRTYSLRVCD
+518 GRTHSLQVCD
-528 DGSAIRAPVAESL
+528 DGTAMRSSVVETL
-541 FGGAVKSQ
+541 FSGPVKSQ

-569 LALTGN
+569 LAIAGN
-575 ERGRVCFEL
+575 ARGKVCFEL
-584 AAKGQ
+584 ASRSQ

>member
-1 MLTEMENYTESPEG
+1 LTT
-15 ADAGALMMAGHATL
+15 DD
-29 PQPFIRHRA
+29 PQPQLPFTRRRA

-54 FGVDEWWSRA
+54 FGIDEWWSRA
-64 FLLAHFGFFLIWQP
+64 FLLAHFGFFLLWQP

-84 QLDTFQGFVVVGV
+84 KLNAFQGFVVVGV
-97 GLLFVVWSS
+97 GLLFVVWST
-106 WWLMALWIA
+106 WWLMAIWIA
-115 LLFALIGGNVAGGRK
+115 LLFALIGGNVAGGRR

-138 IAALYLLALL
+138 IAAFYLLAVL
-148 LMWVV
+148 LMWIV
-153 PHLFEGERLPDI
+153 PHLFDGERFPPVVTLI
-165 VAFVVRFV
+165 VRFG
-173 LPLLLLALLPMKV
+173 LPLLLLALLPIKV
-186 ESDRASEPLAVDLL
+186 DADRASEPMAVDLL

-220 VISRGDYPSALAQTL
+220 VVSSGDYPSALAQTL
-235 FVIALVLLVLS
+235 FVIALVLLGLS

-280 AEHAQKEPQPARFLT
+280 AEHAEREQQPSRFLT
-295 LGLEDMAE
+295 LALEDMAN

-317 QGQVGTRSKFH
+317 EGQVGTRSKFH
-328 AQFAL
+328 AEFAL
-333 TELDLD
+333 QELDLD

-362 YFYEAKQREQ
+362 YFYEAKRREQ
-372 QQRQSA
+372 QQRQNA

-411 SGHDADKLQA
+411 NGHEPEKLQA
-421 LMQRQLPQIAQRLQ
+421 LMQRQLPQIALRLQ
-435 ATLDKLRAPSE
+435 ATLDKLQAPSQL
-446 SPIEMMDAAAWW
+446 PIEMVDAEAWW
-458 EQLKQRYADRGIEFT
+458 DELKQRYAHRNVEFT
-473 LGSPGVEG
+473 LGSEKLQGE
-481 SLPGDLFSSVAENLL
+481 LPGDLFSSVAENLIQ
-496 ENALFKAKNEAG
+496 NALYKATSEPG
-508 LRISAQFASA
+508 LRISATLVSGDA
-518 GRTYSLRVCD
+518 RRSLKVCD
-528 DGSAIRAPVAESL
+528 NGTAIRRSILDSL
-541 FGGAVKSQ
+541 FSGPVKSQ
-549 TGLGIGL
+549 NGLGIGL
-556 YQAAR
+556 YQAAK

-569 LALTGN
+569 LVIAGN
-575 ERGRVCFEL
+575 ENGKVCFEL
-584 AAKGQ
+584 APRGQ

>member
-1 MLTEMENYTESPEG
+1 
-15 ADAGALMMAGHATL
+15 
-29 PQPFIRHRA
+29 
-38 PLFLGLM
+38 M

-54 FGVDEWWSRA
+54 FGIHEWWSRA
-64 FLLAHFGFFLIWQP
+64 FLLAHFGFFLLWQP

-84 QLDTFQGFVVVGV
+84 KLNAFQGFVVVGV

-106 WWLMALWIA
+106 WWLMTLWIA
-115 LLFALIGGNVAGGRK
+115 LLFALIGGNVAGGRR

-138 IAALYLLALL
+138 IAALYLLAVL

-153 PHLFEGERLPDI
+153 PHLFEGQSFPQVVSML
-165 VAFVVRFV
+165 VRFG
-173 LPLLLLALLPMKV
+173 LPLLLLALLPIKV
-186 ESDRASEPLAVDLL
+186 DADRASEPLAVDLL

-220 VISRGDYPSALAQTL
+220 VISSGDYPSALVQTL
-235 FVIALVLLVLS
+235 FVIALVLLALS

-280 AEHAQKEPQPARFLT
+280 AEHAEREPQPTRFLT
-295 LGLEDMAE
+295 LALEDMAE
-303 LPWVAGVGWRTAQA
+303 LPWVAGVGWRTAQGE
-317 QGQVGTRSKFH
+317 GQVGTRSKFH
-328 AQFAL
+328 AEFAL
-333 TELDLD
+333 KELDLD

-348 ALTVHLKLLAQLLG
+348 ALMVHLKLLAQLLG
-362 YFYEAKQREQ
+362 YFYEAKRREQ
-372 QQRQSA
+372 QQRQNA

-411 SGHDADKLQA
+411 NGHEAEKLQA

-435 ATLDKLRAPSE
+435 ATLDKLQAPSQL
-446 SPIEMMDAAAWW
+446 PIDMVDAAAWW
-458 EQLKQRYADRGIEFT
+458 EQLKQRYAHRNIEFT
-473 LGSPGVEG
+473 LGSTTLEG
-481 SLPGDLFSSVAENLL
+481 ELPGDLFNSVAENLI
-496 ENALFKAKNEAG
+496 ENALNKAKNEPD
-508 LRISAQFASA
+508 LHISAKLVGGGATHTLQ
-518 GRTYSLRVCD
+518 VCD
-528 DGSAIRAPVAESL
+528 DGSAIRASVAETL
-541 FGGAVKSQ
+541 FNGPVNSQ

-556 YQAAR
+556 YQAAK

-569 LALTGN
+569 LAIAGN
-575 ERGRVCFEL
+575 ARGKVCFEL
-584 AAKGQ
+584 ASKSQ